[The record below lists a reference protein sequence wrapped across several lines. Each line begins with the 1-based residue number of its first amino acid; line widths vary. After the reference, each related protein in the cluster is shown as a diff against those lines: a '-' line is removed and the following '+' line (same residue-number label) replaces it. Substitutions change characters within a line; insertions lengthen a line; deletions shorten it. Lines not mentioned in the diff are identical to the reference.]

1 MVSAPVID
9 LKALKARIDA
19 ADVYALAK
27 ETPLELAVKLSA
39 ELGRNVWMKRE
50 DLQDVFSFKIRGA
63 TNRIASL
70 TDVQRKAG
78 VCAASAG
85 NHAQGMAAAAAHY
98 KTKAVIF
105 MPITTPNIKVA
116 AVQSLGASTQLVGEN
131 YDEACAAALAYAAN
145 TGAVFVHPFDELDVI
160 AGQGTVGKEIMAQM
174 PSLPAAVYC
183 CVGGG
188 GLVSGVG
195 TYVKAVSPQTKI
207 ISVEPEG
214 AATLKTSLDTGV
226 PTPLNS
232 VDGFADGVAV
242 KLIGTNTLEIAKQV
256 VDDCV
261 LVTNDE
267 ISAAVKDIF
276 EATRTVVE
284 PAGALALAGLQK
296 QVREGTAPQ
305 GDIVVTISGANVNF
319 DRIGNIVERA
329 ELGAGGEMLFAAT
342 IPEKPGAFIDFI
354 NALGARPVTEFNY
367 RYCKRSEAH
376 VLVGI
381 KLRAAED
388 RDDVITS
395 MSGQGISIT
404 DLSYDSLAKRHLR
417 HMVGGRAGSGIK
429 EVIYQFEFPERPG
442 ALSDFLTALDSRW
455 NISLFHYRNHG
466 SAAGQV
472 LCGFQLP
479 NDDLTALETALQKT
493 GFPMASETGNVAY
506 QYFLKG

>member
-1 MVSAPVID
+1 MTDPVID
-9 LKALKARIDA
+9 LADLKARIDA
-19 ADVYALAK
+19 ADVYGLAK
-27 ETPLELAVKLSA
+27 ETPCELAVKLSA

-50 DLQDVFSFKIRGA
+50 DLQDVFSFKVRGA
-63 TNRIASL
+63 TNRVASL
-70 TDVQRKAG
+70 TDAERKAG

-85 NHAQGMAAAAAHY
+85 NHAQGLAAAAAHY

-105 MPITTPNIKVA
+105 MPITTPDIKVA
-116 AVQSLGASTQLVGEN
+116 AVQSRGASTQLVGET
-131 YDEACAAALAYAAN
+131 YDEACAAAIDYAKN
-145 TGAVFVHPFDELDVI
+145 TGAVFIHPFDELDVI
-160 AGQGTVGKEIMAQM
+160 AGQGTVGKEILAQM
-174 PSLPAAVYC
+174 PVTPAAVYV

-207 ISVEPEG
+207 ISVEPAG
-214 AATLKTSLDTGV
+214 AATLKISLDAGTR
-226 PTPLNS
+226 TPLNS

-242 KLIGTNTLEIAKQV
+242 KLIGENTLAIAKQV

-284 PAGALALAGLQK
+284 PAGALALAGLRK
-296 QVREGTAPQ
+296 QVREGTAPE

-329 ELGAGGEMLFAAT
+329 ELGAGGEMLFAAS
-342 IPEKPGAFIDFI
+342 IPEKPGAFINFI
-354 NALGARPVTEFNY
+354 RALGARPVTEFNY
-367 RYCKRSEAH
+367 RYADSDEAH

-388 RDDVITS
+388 RDDVITA
-395 MSGQGISIT
+395 MSQAGISVT
-404 DLSYDSLAKRHLR
+404 DLSYDKLAKRHLR
-417 HMVGGRAGSGIK
+417 HMVGGHAGTDVR
-429 EVIYQFEFPERPG
+429 EVVYQFEFPERPG
-442 ALSDFLTALDSRW
+442 ALTDFLTALDSRW

-466 SAAGQV
+466 SAWGQV
-472 LCGFQLP
+472 LCGFQVP
-479 NDDLTALETALQKT
+479 ENDVDALEAALQKT
-493 GFPMASETGNVAY
+493 GFPMTSESGNVAY

>member
-1 MVSAPVID
+1 MADPVID
-9 LKALKARIDA
+9 LADLKARIDA
-19 ADVYALAK
+19 ADVYGLAK
-27 ETPLELAVKLSA
+27 ETPCELAVKLSA

-50 DLQDVFSFKIRGA
+50 DLQDVFSFKVRGA
-63 TNRIASL
+63 TNRVASL
-70 TDVQRKAG
+70 TDAERKAG

-85 NHAQGMAAAAAHY
+85 NHAQGLAAAAAHY

-105 MPITTPNIKVA
+105 MPITTPDIKVS
-116 AVQSLGASTQLVGEN
+116 AVQSRGASTQLVGET
-131 YDEACAAALAYAAN
+131 YDEACAAAIDYAKN
-145 TGAVFVHPFDELDVI
+145 TGAVFIHPFDELDVI
-160 AGQGTVGKEIMAQM
+160 AGQGTVGKEILAQM
-174 PSLPAAVYC
+174 PVAPAAVYV

-207 ISVEPEG
+207 ISVEPAG
-214 AATLKTSLDTGV
+214 AATLKTSLDAGIR
-226 PTPLNS
+226 TPLNS

-242 KLIGTNTLEIAKQV
+242 KLIGENTLAIAKQV

-284 PAGALALAGLQK
+284 PAGALALAGLRK
-296 QVREGTAPQ
+296 QVREGTALE

-329 ELGAGGEMLFAAT
+329 ELGAGGEMLFAAS
-342 IPEKPGAFIDFI
+342 IPEKPGAFINFI
-354 NALGARPVTEFNY
+354 RALGARPVTEFNY
-367 RYCKRSEAH
+367 RYADSDEAH

-388 RDDVITS
+388 RDDVITA
-395 MSGQGISIT
+395 MSQAGISVT
-404 DLSYDSLAKRHLR
+404 DLSYDKLAKRHLR
-417 HMVGGRAGSGIK
+417 HMVGGHAGTDVR
-429 EVIYQFEFPERPG
+429 EVVYQFEFPERPG
-442 ALSDFLTALDSRW
+442 ALTDFLTALDSRW

-466 SAAGQV
+466 SAWGQV
-472 LCGFQLP
+472 LCGFQVP
-479 NDDLTALETALQKT
+479 ENDVDALEAALQKT
-493 GFPMASETGNVAY
+493 GFPMTSESGNVAY